1 MTGKRSIGPHHDIPP
16 PLCLSVCPTVSRSVC
31 LGYGSA
37 VAVITHWLTDAGS
50 RCHGDQISDVS
61 ETRMMRVERAFI
73 ERHVTP
79 PPLAAQAA
87 AAALVGAT

>member
-1 MTGKRSIGPHHDIPP
+1 MLVR
-16 PLCLSVCPTVSRSVC
+16 VVMV
-31 LGYGSA
+31 
-37 VAVITHWLTDAGS
+37 
-50 RCHGDQISDVS
+50 ISDVS
-61 ETRMMRVERAFI
+61 ETRMMGVKRAFI